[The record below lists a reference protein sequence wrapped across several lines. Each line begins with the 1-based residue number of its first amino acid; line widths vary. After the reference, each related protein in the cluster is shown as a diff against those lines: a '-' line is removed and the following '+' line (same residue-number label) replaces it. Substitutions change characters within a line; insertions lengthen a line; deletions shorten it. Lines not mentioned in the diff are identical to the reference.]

1 MELSDKTIKEF
12 QDLYK
17 EKYGAE
23 LSRGEAE
30 ESARNLIGL
39 VEILW
44 ELHLKDKERQ
54 KKLEQFPKGFPLDAD
69 GHTCFICSNSMPKE
83 QSWFDKWGMKCLT
96 CQKAVNRKIIPGSAA
111 KNKDGWYSTW
121 ELESRFRLKSPTITK
136 LIRQGILK
144 ARVIPGPSG
153 RPHVKIFL
161 IKDNKDTLPPKKLT
175 EYQTVKVKQEGTK
188 TSFNIEP
195 WYKFVDP
202 HVHLKGYKI
211 MDHLTVTHGEKE
223 PKSA

>member
-44 ELHLKDKERQ
+44 ECYKKDKARER
-54 KKLEQFPKGFPLDAD
+54 KLEEFPKGFPLDAD
-69 GHTCFICSNSMPKE
+69 GHTCFICGNSMPKE

-96 CQKAVNRKIIPGSAA
+96 CQKAVDQKIIPGSAA
-111 KNKDGWYSTW
+111 KNKDSWYSIYD
-121 ELESRFRLKSPTITK
+121 LESRFNLKSQTVTK
-136 LIRQGILK
+136 FIRQGILK

-153 RPHVKIFL
+153 RPHAKIFL

-175 EYQTVKVKQEGTK
+175 ETQVANVKREGAK

-202 HVHLKGYKI
+202 HVRLKGYKI
-211 MDHLTVTHGEKE
+211 MDHLQVTHEK
-223 PKSA
+223 KDGN